1 MRVPEVIYNTSNMST
16 RDLTDMYALS
26 PVVPFTTNTPNYIC
40 TQFNSQA

>member
-1 MRVPEVIYNTSNMST
+1 MRVPAVIYNTSNMCT
-16 RDLTDMYALS
+16 CNVPNIYTLS